1 MARGELRHALDHP
14 IFFTLLI
21 ALTTMAWLSILTW
34 GAKAAGLPGLAGL
47 AQHP

>member
-1 MARGELRHALDHP
+1 MARGLRDSLDHP
-14 IFFTLLI
+14 IFFTLCI
-21 ALTTMAWLSILTW
+21 ALTTMAWLALITW